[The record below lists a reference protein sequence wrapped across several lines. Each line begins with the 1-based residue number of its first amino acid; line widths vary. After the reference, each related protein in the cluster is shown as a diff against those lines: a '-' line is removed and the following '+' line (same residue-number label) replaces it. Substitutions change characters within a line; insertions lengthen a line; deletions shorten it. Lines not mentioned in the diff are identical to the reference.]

1 LKFAFCEHTLAVG
14 ALTSV
19 QDGTHWL
26 AMPCRDCLDR
36 QLAPLCLLRLEPT
49 LASACLAMPCRD
61 CLDRQLFEQRME
73 PTSSIE
79 TALSCA
85 ANQCC
90 PLFRG
95 YRDCLD
101 RQLFEER
108 MLEVGREV
116 ARNEFPDVILLQA
129 SLWPAFMLLLL

>member
-1 LKFAFCEHTLAVG
+1 
-14 ALTSV
+14 
-19 QDGTHWL
+19 
-26 AMPCRDCLDR
+26 MPCRDCLDR

-49 LASACLAMPCRD
+49 LASACLAMPC
-61 CLDRQLFEQRME
+61 
-73 PTSSIE
+73 
-79 TALSCA
+79 
-85 ANQCC
+85 
-90 PLFRG
+90 
-95 YRDCLD
+95 RDCLD